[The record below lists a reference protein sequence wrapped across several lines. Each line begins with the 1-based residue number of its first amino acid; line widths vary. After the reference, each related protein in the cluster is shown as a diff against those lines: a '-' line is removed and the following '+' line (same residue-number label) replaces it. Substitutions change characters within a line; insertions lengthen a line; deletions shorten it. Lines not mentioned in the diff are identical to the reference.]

1 MYLIKWQVTS
11 EQINFYMDS
20 TGANSRHSVTENKKA
35 SLLVMTK
42 KKEKKM

>member
-1 MYLIKWQVTS
+1 MYLIKWPVTS